1 MKCMYCGQDNP
12 DGAVYCRCGRP
23 LTLGGGYGGQMNP
36 FPMQTPDMV
45 KHRKAVPIMP
55 IILVLLM
62 IVAAGGFFYYRNYL
76 KASVTDESKW
86 QTISGSGYSIKAPKA
101 MKKGEMLTVSGG
113 DSTLLDFYT
122 CEEMGFDVSVHN
134 YTDEEKKMYGE
145 LDAKAYL
152 AAYKLS
158 GRVQKINGQEL
169 KFEVREGQNYVYAGY
184 NVHRP
189 NYVGKSDEVY
199 YIESLFPYGDGYY
212 QVNAYCAEEDK
223 DKYEEYLLKLLDS
236 FDEK

>member
-23 LTLGGGYGGQMNP
+23 LTLGGGYGGQNP

-45 KHRKAVPIMP
+45 KHRKSVPVLP

-62 IVAAGGFFYYRNYL
+62 LVAAGGLFYYRNYL
-76 KASVTDESKW
+76 KASLTDESKW
-86 QTISGSGYSIKAPKA
+86 GTISGSGYSIKAPKL
-101 MKKGEMLTVSGG
+101 MKKGDMLTVGSEE
-113 DSTLLDFYT
+113 SKLLDFYT
-122 CEEMGFDVSVHN
+122 CEEMGFDVSVYN
-134 YTDEEKKMYGE
+134 YSADEKKMYGD

-169 KFEVREGQNYVYAGY
+169 KFQVREGENYLYAGY

-189 NYVGKSDEVY
+189 NHVGKSDDVY
-199 YIESLFPYGDGYY
+199 FIEAMFPSKDGYY
-212 QVNAYCAEEDK
+212 LVDAYCAESDK
-223 DKYEEYLLKLLDS
+223 GKYEEYLLKMLDS
-236 FDEK
+236 FEIE